1 MYVYNWA
8 YNLLYLNIAFLVIV
22 IKNLSSYIEFK
33 TTFSNLLKQNEFIVS
48 LSILQIVDEALLIII
63 HVSLVYRVDIKSG
76 SGNGC
81 KYISIADIS

>member
-1 MYVYNWA
+1 M
-8 YNLLYLNIAFLVIV
+8 
-22 IKNLSSYIEFK
+22 
-33 TTFSNLLKQNEFIVS
+33 S

-81 KYISIADIS
+81 KYISIADISYKNRSSKQVLMKEMEIANVLRLQKMKQKTAVKCALSSRQL